1 MRPPSS
7 RRVDVNATRGSS
19 GHRQERESLK
29 QIILGTAGHIDHG
42 KTSLVKAVTGIDT
55 DRLKEEKER
64 GITIEL
70 GFAHLDLPSGQHL
83 GVVDVPGHE
92 KFVKNMVAGATG
104 IDIVV
109 MVIAADEGVMPQTRE
124 HMEICTLLGVRQGLV
139 ALTKI
144 DLVDEEMLEL
154 AQEDIREF
162 TRGSFLENAPVI
174 PVSAATGQG
183 LPEFVR
189 TLDGLS
195 RQVETRPPSSLFR
208 LPVDR
213 VFTMKGFGTVIT
225 GTLISGKVQVGD
237 PIMVYPSGITS
248 KVRGIQVHNQSVATA
263 EAGMRTAVNF
273 QGLDKE
279 AVSRGEVLSSPGALK
294 SSYMVD
300 VRFHYLAGAG
310 KPIKNRTRMRFHTG
324 TSEVLG
330 NLILLEHDELK
341 PGENTVAQL
350 RLDTPVAVVKGDH
363 YVVRSYSPVRTIGG
377 GQILNPI
384 PPKHKRFN
392 AGIIQALKN
401 VLTSDPETL
410 IGAHIDAAGHAG
422 TSFADLRLMTNL
434 TDKQLETSLQTMM
447 SARTII
453 QVDKETRSFV
463 HKKSFEAFI
472 RETAEHLRNYHK
484 AFPLKSG
491 MLKEELKSKFPA
503 DTDVRLFNL
512 VLNQMIRDGVIV
524 QEEKTVRLA
533 SHKVS
538 LAGDEA
544 NLRKQMLK
552 IYRDSGLQPPFF
564 RDVAGILKS
573 DPGPAK
579 DVLNLLIE
587 EGLIIRTKD
596 DLFFHAEAIA
606 DLKQRVVKFFETNA
620 DMTPAHFKDMT
631 GGASRKFLIPLLEY
645 FDSRNVTLRV
655 GDVRKLRKA

>member
-1 MRPPSS
+1 M
-7 RRVDVNATRGSS
+7 
-19 GHRQERESLK
+19 K

-42 KTSLVKAVTGIDT
+42 KTSLVKAITGIDT

-139 ALTKI
+139 ALTKV

-195 RQVETRPPSSLFR
+195 RQVEARPLSSIFR
-208 LPVDR
+208 LPVER

-248 KVRGIQVHNQSVATA
+248 KVRGIQVHNQSVAAA

-279 AVSRGEVLSSPGALK
+279 AVNRGEVLSSPDALK

-300 VRFHYLAGAG
+300 VRFRYLAGAG

-341 PGENTVAQL
+341 PGEDTVAQL
-350 RLDTPVAVVKGDH
+350 RLDAPVAVVKGDH
-363 YVVRSYSPVRTIGG
+363 YVVRSYSPVRTVGG

-392 AGIIQALKN
+392 AGIILALKN

-410 IGAHIDAAGHAG
+410 IGVHIDAAGHAG
-422 TSFADLRLMTNL
+422 TCFADLRLMTNL
-434 TDKQLETSLQTMM
+434 TDKQLESSLQAMM

-463 HKKSFEAFI
+463 HKKSFEALVQ
-472 RETAEHLRNYHK
+472 EATSHLRAYHK

-503 DTDVRLFNL
+503 ETDVRLFNL
-512 VLNQMIRDGVIV
+512 VLNQMIRDGAIV

-544 NLRKQMLK
+544 TLRKQMFK

-564 RDVAGILKS
+564 RDVAGMLKS
-573 DPGPAK
+573 DPGAAK

-587 EGLIIRTKD
+587 EGLIVRTKD

-606 DLKQRVVKFFETNA
+606 DLKQRMVKFFETNA

-645 FDSRNVTLRV
+645 FDSKNVTLRV

>member
-1 MRPPSS
+1 
-7 RRVDVNATRGSS
+7 
-19 GHRQERESLK
+19 LK

-42 KTSLVKAVTGIDT
+42 KTSLVKAITGIDT

-70 GFAHLDLPSGQHL
+70 GFAHLDLPSGQQL

-124 HMEICTLLGVRQGLV
+124 HMEICTLLGVRHGLV
-139 ALTKI
+139 ALTKV

-162 TRGSFLENAPVI
+162 ARGSFLENAAVI

-183 LPEFVR
+183 LPELVQA
-189 TLDGLS
+189 LDGLS
-195 RQVETRPPSSLFR
+195 RQVPVRPPSSLFR

-237 PIMVYPSGITS
+237 SIMVYPAGISS
-248 KVRGIQVHNQSVATA
+248 KVRGIQVHNQSVPAA
-263 EAGMRTAVNF
+263 EAGMRTAINF

-279 AVSRGEVLSSPGALK
+279 VVNRGDVLSCPHGLK
-294 SSYMVD
+294 PSHMID
-300 VRFHYLAGAG
+300 VQFHYLASGG
-310 KPIKNRTRMRFHTG
+310 KPLKNRTRVRFHTG
-324 TSEVLG
+324 TSEILG
-330 NLILLEHDELK
+330 NLILLEHDELQ
-341 PGENTVAQL
+341 PGETTVAQL
-350 RLDTPVAVVKGDH
+350 RLDAPVAIVKGDH
-363 YVVRSYSPVRTIGG
+363 YVVRSYSPVRTVGG

-384 PPKHKRFN
+384 PPKHKRFHP
-392 AGIIQALKN
+392 AVVQGLKGIL
-401 VLTSDPETL
+401 SSGPESL
-410 IGAHIDAAGHAG
+410 IGFHLEASGHAG
-422 TSFADLRLMTNL
+422 TCFADLRLTTSL
-434 TDKQLETSLQTMM
+434 TDKQLESTLQGMM
-447 SARTII
+447 SGRTII
-453 QVDKETRSFV
+453 QIDKETRTFV
-463 HKKSFEAFI
+463 HKKSFDTLVTAA
-472 RETAEHLRNYHK
+472 AEHLKSYHQ

-503 DTDVRLFNL
+503 DTDVKLFNL
-512 VLNQMIRDGVIV
+512 VLNQMIKDTVIV
-524 QEEKTVRLA
+524 QEEKTVRLT

-544 NLRKQMLK
+544 TLRQKMLK

-564 RDVAGILKS
+564 RDVTANLRAE
-573 DPGPAK
+573 PAQAK
-579 DVLNLLIE
+579 DVLNLLID
-587 EGLIIRTKD
+587 EGQIIRTKD
-596 DLFFHAEAIA
+596 DLYFHAEAIA
-606 DLKQRVVKFFETNA
+606 DLKQRLVKFLEQHGEMN
-620 DMTPAHFKDMT
+620 PSQFKDMT

-645 FDSRNVTLRV
+645 FDSKNVTLRV
-655 GDVRKLRKA
+655 GDVRMLRKG

>member
-1 MRPPSS
+1 M
-7 RRVDVNATRGSS
+7 
-19 GHRQERESLK
+19 K

-189 TLDGLS
+189 ALDELS
-195 RQVETRPPSSLFR
+195 RQVEVRPPSSLFR

-248 KVRGIQVHNQSVATA
+248 KVRGIQVHNQSVPTA

-279 AVSRGEVLSSPGALK
+279 AVSRGEVLSNPDALK

-300 VRFHYLAGAG
+300 VRFHFLASAG
-310 KPIKNRTRMRFHTG
+310 RPIKNRTRVRLHTG
-324 TSEVLG
+324 TSEVMG

-341 PGENTVAQL
+341 PGEATVAQL

-363 YVVRSYSPVRTIGG
+363 YVVRSYSPVRTVGG
-377 GQILNPI
+377 GQVLNPI

-392 AGIIQALKN
+392 AEIVQALKG
-401 VLTSDPETL
+401 VLASDPETL
-410 IGAHIDAAGHAG
+410 IGSHIAAAGHAG
-422 TSFADLRLMTNL
+422 TCFTDLRLMTNL
-434 TDKQLETSLQTMM
+434 TDKQLESSLQAMM

-463 HKKSFEAFI
+463 HKKSFEAFVQ
-472 RETAEHLRNYHK
+472 ETADHLRAYHK

-512 VLNQMIRDGVIV
+512 VLNQMIRDGAIV
-524 QEEKTVRLA
+524 QEEKTVRLTT
-533 SHKVS
+533 HKVS
-538 LAGDEA
+538 LAGGEA
-544 NLRKQMLK
+544 TLRKQMLK
-552 IYRDSGLQPPFF
+552 IYKDSGLQPPFF
-564 RDVAGILKS
+564 RDVAGVLKS
-573 DPGPAK
+573 EPGPAK

-606 DLKQRVVKFFETNA
+606 DLKQRMVKFFEANA
-620 DMTPAHFKDMT
+620 DMTPAQFKDMT

-645 FDSRNVTLRV
+645 FDSKNVTLRV